1 MVSGDGS
8 LNRPRRGDLARHW
21 ILDPETCFL
30 NHGSFGATPLSVLEE
45 QSRLRNLI
53 ESDPVRFF
61 ERDYIPLMKGA
72 VGKLSEFINA
82 DSEGLVFVKNTTE
95 GVNTVLRSLDLK
107 PGDEIIV
114 TNHSYQACWNAVDF
128 VTERSDAKTVVVDIP
143 FRVKNEEEVVDLI
156 MDKVT
161 GKTVLAM
168 IDTVTSATGLRMP
181 FEKLVR
187 DIQGAGVDVLL
198 DAAHGPGIV
207 PLDLI
212 AMDAA
217 YCTGNCHKWI
227 CTPKGSAFL
236 HIREDRKSLVR
247 PLSISHGH
255 SFEGTDQE
263 KFEYEFGWPGTQDP
277 TAWLCIPHAI
287 EFLGSLLDGGWQEIM
302 DHNRELAIQ
311 GRRILCGALG
321 TSPPV
326 PDSMV
331 SSIAA
336 VEMPGE
342 GDVGPMSLEGDP
354 YHNFLLDEF
363 GIQVP
368 VFPWRHHNK
377 RYIRISAQLYNDV
390 EEYEFL
396 ADCLSRSL

>member
-1 MVSGDGS
+1 M
-8 LNRPRRGDLARHW
+8 NRPRRGDLARHW
-21 ILDPETCFL
+21 ILDSETCFL
-30 NHGSFGATPLSVLEE
+30 NHGSFGATPVSVLEE

-72 VGKLSEFINA
+72 VGKLSDFINA
-82 DSEGLVFVKNTTE
+82 DPEGLVFVKNTTE
-95 GVNTVLRSLDLK
+95 GVNTVLRSLNLK

-143 FRVKNEEEVVDLI
+143 FRVKNEGEVVDLI
-156 MDKVT
+156 MDKIT

-187 DIQGAGVDVLL
+187 DIQGVGVDVLL

-247 PLSISHGH
+247 PLSISHGY

-302 DHNRELAIQ
+302 DHNRALAIQ
-311 GRRILCGALG
+311 GRRILCRALG

-377 RYIRISAQLYNDV
+377 RYIRISAQLYNHV

>member
-1 MVSGDGS
+1 M
-8 LNRPRRGDLARHW
+8 NRPRRGDLARHW
-21 ILDPETCFL
+21 ILDSETCFL
-30 NHGSFGATPLSVLEE
+30 NHGSFGATPVSVLEE

-82 DSEGLVFVKNTTE
+82 DPEGLVFVKNTTE
-95 GVNTVLRSLDLK
+95 GVNTVLRSLNLK

-143 FRVKNEEEVVDLI
+143 FRVKNEGEVVDLI
-156 MDKVT
+156 MDKIT

-187 DIQGAGVDVLL
+187 DIQGVGVDVLL

-247 PLSISHGH
+247 PLSISHGY

-302 DHNRELAIQ
+302 DHNRALAIQ
-311 GRRILCGALG
+311 GRRILCRALG

-377 RYIRISAQLYNDV
+377 RYIRISAQLYNHV

-396 ADCLSRSL
+396 ADCLRRSL

>member
-1 MVSGDGS
+1 

-21 ILDPETCFL
+21 ILDSETCFL
-30 NHGSFGATPLSVLEE
+30 NHGSFGATPVSVLEE

-72 VGKLSEFINA
+72 VGKLSDFINA
-82 DSEGLVFVKNTTE
+82 NPEGLVFVKNTTE
-95 GVNTVLRSLDLK
+95 GVNTVLRSLNLK

-143 FRVKNEEEVVDLI
+143 FRVKNEGEVVDLI
-156 MDKVT
+156 MDKIT

-187 DIQGAGVDVLL
+187 DIQGVGVDVLL

-247 PLSISHGH
+247 PLSISHGY

-302 DHNRELAIQ
+302 DHNRALAIQ
-311 GRRILCGALG
+311 GRRILCRALG

-377 RYIRISAQLYNDV
+377 KYIRISAQLYNHV

>member
-1 MVSGDGS
+1 M
-8 LNRPRRGDLARHW
+8 NRPRRGDLARHW
-21 ILDPETCFL
+21 ILDSETCFL
-30 NHGSFGATPLSVLEE
+30 NHGSFGATPVSVLEE

-72 VGKLSEFINA
+72 VGKLSDFINA
-82 DSEGLVFVKNTTE
+82 NPEGLVFVKNTTE
-95 GVNTVLRSLDLK
+95 GVNTVLRSLNLK

-143 FRVKNEEEVVDLI
+143 FRVKNEGEVVDLI
-156 MDKVT
+156 MDKIT

-187 DIQGAGVDVLL
+187 DIQGVGVDVLL

-247 PLSISHGH
+247 PLSISHGY

-302 DHNRELAIQ
+302 DHNRALAIQ
-311 GRRILCGALG
+311 GRRILCRALG

-377 RYIRISAQLYNDV
+377 RYIRISAQLYNHV

>member
-1 MVSGDGS
+1 MVSGDVS
-8 LNRPRRGDLARHW
+8 LKRPRKGDLAGHW
-21 ILDPETCFL
+21 ILDPETSFL

-61 ERDYIPLMKGA
+61 ERNYIPLMKAAIGR
-72 VGKLSEFINA
+72 LSEFMNA

-95 GVNTVLRSLDLK
+95 GVNTVLRSLDLS

-143 FRVKNEEEVVDLI
+143 FRVKNEEEIVDLI

-161 GKTVLAM
+161 GNTVLAM

-187 DIQGAGVDVLL
+187 NLQGVSVDVLL

-207 PLDLI
+207 PLDLK
-212 AMDAA
+212 AMDVA

-236 HIREDRKSLVR
+236 HIREDRKSFVK
-247 PLSISHGH
+247 PLSISHGY
-255 SFEGTDQE
+255 SFDGTDQE

-287 EFLGSLLDGGWQEIM
+287 DFLGGLVDGGWQEIM
-302 DHNRELAIQ
+302 EHNTALAIQ
-311 GRRILCGALG
+311 GREILCGALG

-336 VEMPGE
+336 VEMPDE

-354 YHNFLLDEF
+354 FHNFLLDEF

-368 VFPWRHHNK
+368 VFPWKHHNK
-377 RYIRISAQLYNDV
+377 RYIRISAQLYNHV

-396 ADCLSRSL
+396 ADCLTRSL

>member
-1 MVSGDGS
+1 MAG
-8 LNRPRRGDLARHW
+8 HW

-61 ERDYIPLMKGA
+61 ERNYIPLMKAAIGR
-72 VGKLSEFINA
+72 LSEFMNA

-95 GVNTVLRSLDLK
+95 GVNTVLRSLDLT

-143 FRVKNEEEVVDLI
+143 FRVKNEEEIVDLI

-161 GKTVLAM
+161 GNTVLAM

-187 DIQGAGVDVLL
+187 NLQGVGLDVLL

-207 PLDLI
+207 PLDLK
-212 AMDAA
+212 AMDVA

-236 HIREDRKSLVR
+236 HIREDRKGFVK
-247 PLSISHGH
+247 PLSISHGYR
-255 SFEGTDQE
+255 FEGTDQE

-287 EFLGSLLDGGWQEIM
+287 EFLGGLVDGGWQEIM
-302 DHNRELAIQ
+302 EHNTALAIQ
-311 GRRILCGALG
+311 GREILCGALG

-336 VEMPGE
+336 VEMPDE

-354 YHNFLLDEF
+354 FHNFLLDEF

-368 VFPWRHHNK
+368 VFPWKHHNK
-377 RYIRISAQLYNDV
+377 RYIRISAQLYNHV

>member
-1 MVSGDGS
+1 M
-8 LNRPRRGDLARHW
+8 NRPRKGDLARHW
-21 ILDPETCFL
+21 ILDSETCFL
-30 NHGSFGATPLSVLEE
+30 NHGSFGATPVSVLEE

-72 VGKLSEFINA
+72 VGKLSDFINA
-82 DSEGLVFVKNTTE
+82 NPEGLVFVKNTTE
-95 GVNTVLRSLDLK
+95 GVNTVLRSLNLK

-143 FRVKNEEEVVDLI
+143 FRVKNEGEVVDLI
-156 MDKVT
+156 MDKIT

-187 DIQGAGVDVLL
+187 DIQGVGVDVLL

-247 PLSISHGH
+247 PLSISHGY

-302 DHNRELAIQ
+302 DHNRALAIQ
-311 GRRILCGALG
+311 GRRILCRALG

-377 RYIRISAQLYNDV
+377 KYIRISAQLYNHV

>member
-1 MVSGDGS
+1 M
-8 LNRPRRGDLARHW
+8 NRPRRGDLARHW
-21 ILDPETCFL
+21 ILDSETCFL
-30 NHGSFGATPLSVLEE
+30 NHGSFGATPVSVLEE

-72 VGKLSEFINA
+72 VGKLSDFINA
-82 DSEGLVFVKNTTE
+82 NPEGLVFVKNTTE
-95 GVNTVLRSLDLK
+95 GVNTVLRSLNLK

-143 FRVKNEEEVVDLI
+143 FRVKNEGEVVDLI
-156 MDKVT
+156 MDKIT

-187 DIQGAGVDVLL
+187 DIQGVGVDVLL

-236 HIREDRKSLVR
+236 HIREDRKRLVR
-247 PLSISHGH
+247 PLSISHGY

-302 DHNRELAIQ
+302 DHNRALAIQ
-311 GRRILCGALG
+311 GRRILCRALG

-336 VEMPGE
+336 VEMPDE

-377 RYIRISAQLYNDV
+377 KYIRISAQLYNHV

-396 ADCLSRSL
+396 ADCLSKSI

>member
-1 MVSGDGS
+1 M
-8 LNRPRRGDLARHW
+8 NRPRRGDLARHW
-21 ILDPETCFL
+21 ILDSETCFL
-30 NHGSFGATPLSVLEE
+30 NHGSFGATPVSVLEE

-82 DSEGLVFVKNTTE
+82 DPEGLVFVKNTTE
-95 GVNTVLRSLDLK
+95 GVNTVLRSLNLK

-143 FRVKNEEEVVDLI
+143 FRVKNEGEVVDLI
-156 MDKVT
+156 MDKIT

-187 DIQGAGVDVLL
+187 DIQGVGVDVLL

-247 PLSISHGH
+247 PLSISHGY

-302 DHNRELAIQ
+302 DHNRALAIQ
-311 GRRILCGALG
+311 GRRILCRALG

-377 RYIRISAQLYNDV
+377 KYIRISAQLYNHV

>member
-1 MVSGDGS
+1 MVSGDVS
-8 LNRPRRGDLARHW
+8 LTRPRRGDLAGHW

-61 ERDYIPLMKGA
+61 ERNYIPLMKAAIG
-72 VGKLSEFINA
+72 GLSEFMNA
-82 DSEGLVFVKNTTE
+82 NPEGLVFVKNTTE
-95 GVNTVLRSLDLK
+95 GVNTVLRSLDLS

-143 FRVKNEEEVVDLI
+143 FRVKNEEEIIDLI

-161 GKTVLAM
+161 GNTVLAM

-187 DIQGAGVDVLL
+187 NLQEVGVDVLL

-207 PLDLI
+207 PLDLKT
-212 AMDAA
+212 MDVA

-236 HIREDRKSLVR
+236 HIREDRKGFVK
-247 PLSISHGH
+247 PLSISHGY
-255 SFEGTDQE
+255 SFEGTAQE

-287 EFLGSLLDGGWQEIM
+287 DFLGGLVDGGWQEIM
-302 DHNRELAIQ
+302 EHNTALAIR
-311 GRRILCGALG
+311 GREILCGVLG

-336 VEMPGE
+336 VEMPDE

-354 YHNFLLDEF
+354 FHNFLLDEF

-368 VFPWRHHNK
+368 VFPWKHHNK
-377 RYIRISAQLYNDV
+377 RYIRISAQLYNHV

>member
-1 MVSGDGS
+1 M
-8 LNRPRRGDLARHW
+8 NRPRRGDLARHW
-21 ILDPETCFL
+21 ILDSETCFL
-30 NHGSFGATPLSVLEE
+30 NHGSFGATPVSVLEE

-82 DSEGLVFVKNTTE
+82 NPEGLVFVKNTTE

-143 FRVKNEEEVVDLI
+143 FRVKNEGEVVDLI
-156 MDKVT
+156 MDKIT

-247 PLSISHGH
+247 PLSISHGY

-302 DHNRELAIQ
+302 DHNRALAIQ
-311 GRRILCGALG
+311 GRRILCRALG

-377 RYIRISAQLYNDV
+377 RYIRISAQLYNHV

-396 ADCLSRSL
+396 ADCMSRSL

>member
-1 MVSGDGS
+1 M
-8 LNRPRRGDLARHW
+8 NRPRRGDLARHW
-21 ILDPETCFL
+21 ILDSETCFL
-30 NHGSFGATPLSVLEE
+30 NHGSFGATPVSVLEE

-72 VGKLSEFINA
+72 VGKLSDFINA
-82 DSEGLVFVKNTTE
+82 NPEGLVFVKNTTE
-95 GVNTVLRSLDLK
+95 GVNTVLRSLNLK

-143 FRVKNEEEVVDLI
+143 FRVKNEGEVVDLI
-156 MDKVT
+156 MDKIT

-187 DIQGAGVDVLL
+187 DIQGVGVDVLL

-247 PLSISHGH
+247 PLSISHGY

-302 DHNRELAIQ
+302 DHNRALAIQ
-311 GRRILCGALG
+311 GRRILCRALG

-368 VFPWRHHNK
+368 VFPWTHHNK
-377 RYIRISAQLYNDV
+377 RYIRISAQLYNHV

-396 ADCLSRSL
+396 ADCMSRSL

>member
-1 MVSGDGS
+1 MVSGDVS
-8 LNRPRRGDLARHW
+8 LKRPRKGDLAGHW
-21 ILDPETCFL
+21 ILDPETSFL

-61 ERDYIPLMKGA
+61 ERNYIPLMKAAIGR
-72 VGKLSEFINA
+72 LSEFMNA

-95 GVNTVLRSLDLK
+95 GVNTVLRSLDLT

-143 FRVKNEEEVVDLI
+143 FRVKNEEEIVDLI

-161 GKTVLAM
+161 GNTVLAM

-187 DIQGAGVDVLL
+187 NLQGVGLDVLL

-207 PLDLI
+207 PLDLK
-212 AMDAA
+212 AMDVA

-236 HIREDRKSLVR
+236 HIREDRKGFVK
-247 PLSISHGH
+247 PLSISHGYR
-255 SFEGTDQE
+255 FEGTDQE

-287 EFLGSLLDGGWQEIM
+287 EFLGGLVDGGWQEIM
-302 DHNRELAIQ
+302 EHNTALAIQ
-311 GRRILCGALG
+311 GREILCGALG

-336 VEMPGE
+336 VEMPDE

-354 YHNFLLDEF
+354 FHNFLLDEF

-368 VFPWRHHNK
+368 VFPWKHHNK
-377 RYIRISAQLYNDV
+377 RYIRISAQLYNHV

-396 ADCLSRSL
+396 ADCLTRSL

>member
-1 MVSGDGS
+1 M
-8 LNRPRRGDLARHW
+8 NRPRRGDLARHW
-21 ILDPETCFL
+21 ILDSETCFL
-30 NHGSFGATPLSVLEE
+30 NHGSFGATPVSVLEE

-61 ERDYIPLMKGA
+61 ERDYIPMMKGA

-82 DSEGLVFVKNTTE
+82 DPEGLVFVKNTTE
-95 GVNTVLRSLDLK
+95 GVNTVLRSLNLK

-143 FRVKNEEEVVDLI
+143 FRVKNEGEVVDLI
-156 MDKVT
+156 MDKIT

-187 DIQGAGVDVLL
+187 DIQGVGVDVLL

-247 PLSISHGH
+247 PLSISHGY

-302 DHNRELAIQ
+302 DHNRALAIQ
-311 GRRILCGALG
+311 GRRILCRALG

-377 RYIRISAQLYNDV
+377 KYIRISAQLYNHV

>member
-1 MVSGDGS
+1 M
-8 LNRPRRGDLARHW
+8 NRPRRGDLARHW
-21 ILDPETCFL
+21 ILDSETCFL
-30 NHGSFGATPLSVLEE
+30 NHGSFGATPVSVLEE

-72 VGKLSEFINA
+72 VGKLSDFINA
-82 DSEGLVFVKNTTE
+82 NPEGLVFVKNTTE
-95 GVNTVLRSLDLK
+95 GVNTVLRSLNLK

-143 FRVKNEEEVVDLI
+143 FRVKNEGEVVDLI
-156 MDKVT
+156 MDKIT

-187 DIQGAGVDVLL
+187 DIQGVGVDVLL

-247 PLSISHGH
+247 PLSISHGY

-302 DHNRELAIQ
+302 DHNRALAIQ
-311 GRRILCGALG
+311 GRRILCRALG

-377 RYIRISAQLYNDV
+377 KYIRISAQLYNHV

>member
-8 LNRPRRGDLARHW
+8 LTRPRRGDLARHW

-30 NHGSFGATPLSVLEE
+30 NHGSFGATPVSVLEE

-61 ERDYIPLMKGA
+61 ERDYIPMMKGA

-82 DSEGLVFVKNTTE
+82 DPEGLVFVKNTTE

-143 FRVKNEEEVVDLI
+143 FRVKSEEEVVDLI

-247 PLSISHGH
+247 PLSISHGY

-287 EFLGSLLDGGWQEIM
+287 EFLGSLLDGGWQDIM
-302 DHNRELAIQ
+302 EHNRALAIQ
-311 GRRILCGALG
+311 GRKILCGALG

-377 RYIRISAQLYNDV
+377 RYIRISAQLYNHV